1 MPVLKQFDNDLMI
14 VYYSLCLQANLSLLN
29 IMIVKAETLI
39 SHPKW
44 AFLCTEDHDNQKDYK
59 VLHVQLLRYPIST
72 CVVNASEAWSL
83 GD

>member
-1 MPVLKQFDNDLMI
+1 MRWNRNSDVTFCTAVK
-14 VYYSLCLQANLSLLN
+14 LCLQANLSLLN

-39 SHPKW
+39 SHPKS

-72 CVVNASEAWSL
+72 CVVKASEA
-83 GD
+83 